1 VSESS
6 VVLSGSAVGIIQPK
20 SKRIAPSIKDRDAI
34 LFIASSGIHAN
45 GLTLVREVSGRLPD
59 GYLTKLA
66 DGRTFGEALL
76 TPSAIYVELIH
87 QCQIE
92 KIDLHYA
99 IPITGHGWRKL
110 MRADE
115 PFVYRIDVVRDPTPE
130 FKLMIDQNFIDEAEA
145 YATFNM
151 GAGFALMV
159 DEADVSKVIDVARR
173 SNYNAWRAGT
183 VIKNGSEKAVEIAPL
198 GIRYAADSLRLR

>member
-1 VSESS
+1 
-6 VVLSGSAVGIIQPK
+6 
-20 SKRIAPSIKDRDAI
+20 
-34 LFIASSGIHAN
+34 
-45 GLTLVREVSGRLPD
+45 
-59 GYLTKLA
+59 
-66 DGRTFGEALL
+66 
-76 TPSAIYVELIH
+76 
-87 QCQIE
+87 
-92 KIDLHYA
+92 
-99 IPITGHGWRKL
+99 
-110 MRADE
+110 
-115 PFVYRIDVVRDPTPE
+115 
-130 FKLMIDQNFIDEAEA
+130 MIDQNFIDEAEA